1 VGKPFNG
8 FDDETIF
15 KLFGA
20 EAAEDEIPERLKSY
34 FFRNKSYNNIR
45 GDLPL
50 RILVGHKGIGKS
62 ALLKMSYLEDIAEGV
77 LALWLQ
83 PNELLN
89 VAGKSEEFI
98 QRIEQWKNN
107 ISRMILERTLES
119 MGTSPDASIIKQY
132 TWTSGRVMAQLIDIL
147 SGQKY
152 VENVKQ
158 VFQKKAKYFLTVP
171 KIRVYIDDLD
181 RGWEASKED
190 IKNISALI
198 NALRDLCNE
207 DRRIQFRIGL
217 RTDAYF
223 LVRTSDEST
232 DRIESYIIPLS
243 WTNHD
248 ILVVV
253 ATRIS
258 NFFEQSVDPVELARL
273 PQPEVARLIHAII
286 DEKFSGSGH
295 WDRAPIHTVLLSLT
309 RKRPR
314 DLIKLLSG
322 AAREAYKN
330 GHQKISSYD
339 LESTFPTYST
349 ERIQDLVN
357 EFRSEMPNIE
367 RLLYNMKNTR
377 REFEKGYRFFYSRD
391 RLISKLRNIIQTQSL
406 TFSNLRTVT
415 PTSIAEFLY
424 KIDFIIATGRK
435 EDENKEWI
443 YFDQNRM
450 LVSQFVDFGYA
461 WEVHPAYRWALQPDH
476 RGKILETIG

>member
-1 VGKPFNG
+1 
-8 FDDETIF
+8 
-15 KLFGA
+15 
-20 EAAEDEIPERLKSY
+20 
-34 FFRNKSYNNIR
+34 
-45 GDLPL
+45 
-50 RILVGHKGIGKS
+50 
-62 ALLKMSYLEDIAEGV
+62 
-77 LALWLQ
+77 
-83 PNELLN
+83 
-89 VAGKSEEFI
+89 
-98 QRIEQWKNN
+98 
-107 ISRMILERTLES
+107 
-119 MGTSPDASIIKQY
+119 
-132 TWTSGRVMAQLIDIL
+132 
-147 SGQKY
+147 
-152 VENVKQ
+152 
-158 VFQKKAKYFLTVP
+158 LTVP

-391 RLISKLRNIIQTQSL
+391 RLISKIRNIIQTQSL

-435 EDENKEWI
+435 EDEKKEWI